1 MKTLKGFLDSKE
13 VILPEQAEESVEPE
27 VLTVSEEPHFPLG
40 GGKEIMAH
48 SHHLPLDPPNVLIM
62 RRKSVRQFPNNQRVA
77 LYYVDKI
84 DKYITVPYTAMQ
96 WSASTPE
103 EFEAGGEVIEENVIS
118 QLQNIVENDS
128 TNRIQFE
135 DGKKMVVTVNLAETI
150 LKVYSVLNES
160 NKKQLAEMANKDKE
174 HFGKVIDFAQKH
186 LK

>member
-1 MKTLKGFLDSKE
+1 LKTLKGFLDSKE
-13 VILPEQAEESVEPE
+13 IILPEQAEESIEPE
-27 VLTVSEEPHFPLG
+27 VLTVSEEPQFSTEN
-40 GGKEIMAH
+40 KEL
-48 SHHLPLDPPNVLIM
+48 SVHHLPLDPPNVLIM

-84 DKYITVPYTAMQ
+84 DKYVTVPYTAMQ

-103 EFEAGGEVIEENVIS
+103 EFEADGEVIEENVIS
-118 QLQNIVENDS
+118 QLQNIVEND
-128 TNRIQFE
+128 TYNRVQFE

-150 LKVYSVLNES
+150 LKVYNVLNES